1 MAMTAA
7 WTGSVRRGV
16 WRATRAVVGVAWP
29 TPRRF
34 VFILSHMRSGSSLLT
49 HILTNNAEVFGYGE
63 CHVPHTSLKGLREVS
78 FKTAVRLRTFPPR
91 DEWLLDKILH
101 NSLPIDD
108 GLLQSRAGRFVFL
121 LRAPEATLR
130 SLLSLRRWVKDSSI
144 RNPQQALTY
153 YLARL
158 AHLRQLAS
166 AIPAERAL
174 LVHYEDLLQ
183 QTDGVLRSLE
193 RHLDLSSPLTEEYD
207 VTRTTGRKSIGDPS
221 PVIRSGS
228 IRRDLSSAEV
238 DLPEDVLQAAIAG
251 YRETRAALEA
261 SHAVAGN
268 S

>member
-1 MAMTAA
+1 MTAA
-7 WTGSVRRGV
+7 WTGSVRRGS
-16 WRATRAVVGVAWP
+16 WRVARSVVGIAWP
-29 TPRRF
+29 APRRF
-34 VFILSHMRSGSSLLT
+34 IFILSHMRSGSSLLT

-63 CHVPHTSLKGLREVS
+63 CHVPQTGLQGLREAS
-78 FKTAVRLRTFPPR
+78 FKTTVRLRTLPPR
-91 DEWLLDKILH
+91 DAWLLDKILH

-108 GLLQSRAGRFVFL
+108 GLLQSDSGRYVFL

-153 YLARL
+153 YLTRL
-158 AHLRQLAS
+158 ERLRQLAS
-166 AIPAERAL
+166 TIPADRAL

-221 PVIRSGS
+221 PVIRSGT
-228 IRRDLSSAEV
+228 IRRDLRPEEV
-238 DLPEDVLQAAIAG
+238 DLPEHVLRAAIRG
-251 YRETRAALEA
+251 YRETRAALEH
-261 SHAVAGN
+261 SHALAGKF
-268 S
+268 